1 MDNLI
6 EEISLR
12 DRLYVFE
19 NRDDAGRL
27 LAEKLIKYKSSDA
40 IVFGIPSG
48 GVPVASEVVNIL
60 NLPLD
65 LIIVRKIQIPYNPEA
80 GFGAIGPD
88 GEIIF
93 NEGLLKQLSLTED
106 EVKTQI
112 KKTMDVIKKRNQLF
126 RGEKP
131 FPNLK
136 DKIVI
141 VADDG
146 LASGYTMLAAIKF
159 IKKTLPQKIIVAVS
173 TGSDRTVSFILP
185 EVDEL
190 ICLNV
195 RSRFPFAVADAYKNW
210 YDLSDEEVL
219 DIIKTV
225 SKNSRTRGGFRK

>member
-1 MDNLI
+1 M
-6 EEISLR
+6 
-12 DRLYVFE
+12 
-19 NRDDAGRL
+19 
-27 LAEKLIKYKSSDA
+27 
-40 IVFGIPSG
+40 
-48 GVPVASEVVNIL
+48 
-60 NLPLD
+60 
-65 LIIVRKIQIPYNPEA
+65 RKIQMPYNPEA
-80 GFGAIGPD
+80 GFGAIGPG
-88 GEIIF
+88 GEIIL
-93 NEGLLKQLSLTED
+93 NERLLNQLCLTE
-106 EVKTQI
+106 EEIKAQI

-131 FPNLK
+131 FPSLK

-159 IKKTLPQKIIVAVS
+159 IKKTLPQKIIVAVP

>member
-1 MDNLI
+1 MAELI
-6 EEISLR
+6 EDIFLR
-12 DRLYVFE
+12 NKLNVFE
-19 NRDDAGRL
+19 DRNEAGLL

-48 GVPVASEVVNIL
+48 GVPVALEVANTL
-60 NLPLD
+60 NLPMD

-80 GFGAIGPD
+80 GFGAIGPG
-88 GEIIF
+88 GEIIL
-93 NEGLLKQLSLTED
+93 NERLLNQLSLTED
-106 EVKTQI
+106 EIKTQI

-136 DKIVI
+136 DKIALV
-141 VADDG
+141 VDDG
-146 LASGYTMLAAIKF
+146 LASGYTMLAAVKF
-159 IKKTLPQKIIVAVS
+159 IKRKIPQKIIVAVP
-173 TGSDRTVSFILP
+173 TGSDRTISFILP
-185 EVDEL
+185 EIDEL

-195 RSRFPFAVADAYKNW
+195 RSRFPFAVADAYKKW
-210 YDLSDEEVL
+210 YDLSDKEVV

>member
-48 GVPVASEVVNIL
+48 GVPVASEVANIL

-80 GFGAIGPD
+80 GFGAIGPG
-88 GEIIF
+88 GEIIL
-93 NEGLLKQLSLTED
+93 NERLLNQLSLTED
-106 EVKTQI
+106 EIKTQI

-131 FPNLK
+131 FPSLK

-141 VADDG
+141 VVDDG

-159 IKKTLPQKIIVAVS
+159 IKRKIPQKIVVAVP

-195 RSRFPFAVADAYKNW
+195 RSRFPFAVADAYKKW

-219 DIIKTV
+219 DIIKKV
-225 SKNSRTRGGFRK
+225 SKNSRTGGSFRK